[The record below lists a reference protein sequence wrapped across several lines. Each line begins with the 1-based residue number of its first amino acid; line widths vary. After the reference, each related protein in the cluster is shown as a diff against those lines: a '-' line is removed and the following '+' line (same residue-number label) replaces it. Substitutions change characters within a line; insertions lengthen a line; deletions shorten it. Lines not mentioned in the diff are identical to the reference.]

1 MRRYPLLATLLLAA
15 APLLAQ
21 PTPAAKRQQP
31 APAAAAKGG
40 KPGTAERTK
49 KAEPTAKP
57 AKTDLVDINT
67 ATVDQLKA
75 VPGIGDTYAAKI
87 VAGRPYTSKDQLR
100 SKQILPA
107 AVYAK
112 VKDRVIAKRK

>member
-1 MRRYPLLATLLLAA
+1 MRRHALLATLLLAA

-21 PTPAAKRQQP
+21 PTPAPKSKT
-31 APAAAAKGG
+31 PAAAT
-40 KPGTAERTK
+40 TAQATQK
-49 KAEPTAKP
+49 VVPI
-57 AKTDLVDINT
+57 DINT

-75 VPGIGDTYAAKI
+75 IPGIGDAYAAKI
-87 VAGRPYTSKDQLR
+87 LAGRPYKSKDQLR

-112 VKDRVIAKRK
+112 VKDRLVARQK